1 MTDPAITY
9 HHDLEQG
16 SDEWLAARRG
26 ILTASEMHLALTPTL
41 KVANNDK
48 TRAHAFELAAQR
60 VTDFTEPHFVS
71 DDMLRGTE
79 DEADALSIYMD
90 KYEPTA
96 KACGFVTC
104 DFHGFLIGYSP
115 DCIVGDD
122 GLAEAKSRRQKFQM
136 QVISQQIETG
146 APWIPP
152 EHVLQC
158 QTGLLVTGRQWLDY
172 ISYCSG
178 MPMVTIRVYP
188 DAEMHE
194 AIVEASEAFEDRVR
208 GIVKRYLDARQSL
221 PRIVD
226 TERKERLE
234 IF

>member
-16 SDEWLAARRG
+16 SDEWPAARRG

-158 QTGLLVTGRQWLDY
+158 QTGL
-172 ISYCSG
+172 
-178 MPMVTIRVYP
+178 PMVVIRVYP

-194 AIVEASEAFEDRVR
+194 AIVEAAEAFEERVR